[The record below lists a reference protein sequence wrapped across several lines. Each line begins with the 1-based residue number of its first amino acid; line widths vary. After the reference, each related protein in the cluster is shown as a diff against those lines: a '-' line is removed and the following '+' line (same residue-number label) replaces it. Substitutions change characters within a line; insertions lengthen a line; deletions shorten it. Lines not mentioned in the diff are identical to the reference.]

1 MRYRRCG
8 LAAVAAVVA
17 VYALSVGSAHD
28 DQMLR
33 VGNMWDEIGNHERA
47 GWGGNAF
54 RFPGG
59 FWPGNKPDGS
69 NNQKSGSS
77 YHGHSMAARNFTTA
91 DGETVDFAFAM
102 ATTKWGGNGGHDW
115 VDMGGTRLV
124 WQQEPPTVIVDGEVI
139 PGEDVDEVDPTL
151 VSDAMVEV
159 TWTNFLG
166 ITSTLQAHAYVNH
179 DFDEVIIRHYNFLN
193 NGDVTGETPGQLS
206 ADVEG
211 FVFLVDVWFMDR
223 AEGGSH
229 WGNAAEWAGDAYIEY
244 YGGLRDVNRYEE
256 WVNSDG
262 ASGDSLR
269 IMYAWDGDSKLNT
282 LDDAYDP
289 HQVTGRLLSARY
301 PGIALIHADQAA
313 DNTDDWPKQPVAMA
327 VDYWNWLPT
336 RTQNGDEE
344 MYRHAFGDGDGD
356 YGGHNPDLTVDSPWY
371 EPSRWQLFEEGVLSE
386 PDPNPV
392 DPAKYGAVGE
402 LAVGPYDIPFNESID
417 VVLVYAVGG
426 MDYQRTIDVGTQ
438 YLAGTITK
446 SEKDAIA
453 ASYKDTLFRNIGLAQ
468 RSLSGPAGRF
478 DIPDPPPAPDLTVT
492 SGPGTIEIEWS
503 DVSAATDRDTGV
515 ADFMEYRLYRA
526 QGSYFGDMPFE
537 VIYSGRAISY
547 TDTDVIRGFS
557 YYYYVTAVDD
567 GTQNWVSP
575 GVPVESGMHHNRT
588 SKPAVPY
595 REPFASGQSSLG
607 EGDLRVVPNPWD
619 AGDAFNKYGPAGTD
633 DYRKIRF
640 IHLPPVCTIKI
651 YTEAGDLVRTIEHGG
666 TAGLPSGDEDW
677 DQITDFNQEV
687 VSGVYVAVVD
697 SDQGTD
703 VVKFVIVK

>member
-1 MRYRRCG
+1 VI
-8 LAAVAAVVA
+8 LAVL
-17 VYALSVGSAHD
+17 ALSVGSAHA

-59 FWPGNKPDGS
+59 FWPGRNPDGS
-69 NNQKSGSS
+69 NSQKSGSS
-77 YHGHSMAARNFTTA
+77 YHGHSMGARDFTTSE
-91 DGETVDFAFAM
+91 GQTLEYAFAQS
-102 ATTKWGGNGGHDW
+102 TTKWGGEGGYDYI
-115 VDMGGTRLV
+115 DRGGTKLV
-124 WQQEPPTVIVDGEVI
+124 WQQQPPTVIVDGATLT
-139 PGEDVDEVDPTL
+139 GEAVDEVDPTL
-151 VSDAMVEV
+151 VSDAMIEV
-159 TWTNFLG
+159 AWTNFLG
-166 ITSTLQAHAYVNH
+166 ITSTLRAHAYVNH

-193 NGDVTGETPGQLS
+193 DGDAGEGAGQLT
-206 ADVEG
+206 ADVNG

-229 WGNAAEWAGDAYIEY
+229 WGNVAEWSGDAYIQY
-244 YGGLRDVNRYEE
+244 YGGLRNVNLYEE
-256 WVNSDG
+256 WVNSGG

-269 IMYAWDGDSKLNT
+269 IMYGWDGDSRLND

-289 HQVTGRLLSARY
+289 HQQTGRLLSAKF
-301 PGIALIHADQAA
+301 PAVALIHADRAGN
-313 DNTDDWPKQPVAMA
+313 DTSDWPKQPVAMA
-327 VDYWNWLPT
+327 VDYWNYLPT
-336 RTQNGDEE
+336 RTQHGPEE

-356 YGGHNPDLTVDSPWY
+356 FGGHNPDLTVDSPWY

-386 PDPNPV
+386 PDPNPT
-392 DPAKYGAVGE
+392 DPGKYGAVGE
-402 LAVGPYDIPFNESID
+402 LAVGPYDIPSGQDID
-417 VVLVYAVGG
+417 VILVYAVGG
-426 MDYQRTIDVGTQ
+426 MDYQRSIEVGTQ
-438 YLAGTITK
+438 YMAGAIAK
-446 SEKDAIA
+446 ADKDAIA
-453 ASYKDTLFRNIGLAQ
+453 AAYKDTLFRNIGLAQ
-468 RSLSGPAGRF
+468 RALNGPGGRF

-492 SGPGTIEIEWS
+492 SGPGTIAIEWS
-503 DVSAATDRDTGV
+503 DVSGVPDRDTG
-515 ADFMEYRLYRA
+515 ANDFMEYRLYRA
-526 QGSYFGDMPFE
+526 QGSYFGDMPFDM
-537 VIYSGRAISY
+537 IYNGTNRSY

-567 GTQNWVSP
+567 GSQNWVFP

-595 REPFASGQSSLG
+595 RPPFEPGQTSLG
-607 EGDLRVVPNPWD
+607 EGDVRVVPNPWD
-619 AGDAFNKYGPAGTD
+619 AGDELNKYGPTGTD

-640 IHLPPVCTIKI
+640 INLPPVCTIRI

-687 VSGVYVAVVD
+687 VSGVYVGVID

-703 VVKFVIVK
+703 VVKFVIIK